1 MKTLSIIS
9 HKGGAGKTSSAV
21 MLAEDF
27 ARRGLRVVL
36 VDADRQKGA
45 GLLLG
50 IEQPTGSL
58 QQTRDPKLRYFCSSG
73 IPLREL
79 PAKAEEMSG
88 EFDIAVIDT
97 PSLDDPLAKGWIQL
111 SSHALVV
118 IPVEPLSVRTMDGAD
133 AALEVI
139 KRLNGK
145 IQVVGILPAMFDETD
160 SVQRSLLMELQ
171 ATRGDEMLPVTIPH
185 DAGMVHRA
193 EQRERRRTEPS
204 ETTRDA
210 YNQAADHLAKALG
223 LGKLTSVVKPKAPVA
238 KPVSRHLPE
247 TPAPAQPQTGGGGLR
262 WALAVAA
269 VVIVAAVVFG
279 VLLRARA
286 AEPTESQKPKAKKP
300 ASRKAAIVSP
310 WRHA

>member
-50 IEQPTGSL
+50 IEQPTGSV

-79 PAKAEEMSG
+79 PAKAEELAG
-88 EFDIAVIDT
+88 LVDLAVIDT

-118 IPVEPLSVRTMDGAD
+118 IPVEPLSIRTMDGAD
-133 AALEVI
+133 AAFDAI
-139 KRLNGK
+139 QRLNPR
-145 IQVVGILPAMFDETD
+145 IELVGVLPTMFDETD
-160 SVQRSLLMELQ
+160 SVQRSLLLELRAQ
-171 ATRGDEMLPVTIPH
+171 RPEDLLPGTIPH
-185 DAGMVHRA
+185 DPGMVHRA
-193 EQRERRRTEPS
+193 EQKEQRRTEPS
-204 ETTRDA
+204 AETRAA
-210 YNQAADHLAKALG
+210 YHAAGDHLMKAAG
-223 LGKLTSVVKPKAPVA
+223 LAGAGSTTWQRPAAPAVQRASVQPAAPVRA
-238 KPVSRHLPE
+238 GNGAFKWVV
-247 TPAPAQPQTGGGGLR
+247 A
-262 WALAVAA
+262 AVAA
-269 VVIVAAVVFG
+269 ILVLAIMLGVLFRPKAAERPVPGGKPSAAVRSG
-279 VLLRARA
+279 HSA
-286 AEPTESQKPKAKKP
+286 
-300 ASRKAAIVSP
+300 
-310 WRHA
+310 

>member
-27 ARRGLRVVL
+27 ARRGFRVVL

-88 EFDIAVIDT
+88 DFDIAVIDT

-111 SSHALVV
+111 SSHTLVV
-118 IPVEPLSVRTMDGAD
+118 IPVEPLSIRTMEGAD

-139 KRLNGK
+139 KRLNAK
-145 IQVVGILPAMFDETD
+145 IQVVGILPTMFDETD

-171 ATRGDEMLPVTIPH
+171 ASRGDEMLPVTIPH
-185 DAGMVHRA
+185 DSGMVHRA
-193 EQRERRRTEPS
+193 EQTERRRTEAS
-204 ETTRDA
+204 ETTLTA
-210 YNQAADHLAKALG
+210 YNVAVDHLVKSVGLKAAPAAKVP
-223 LGKLTSVVKPKAPVA
+223 VVRPMAAPRTVPVAPAPVA
-238 KPVSRHLPE
+238 A
-247 TPAPAQPQTGGGGLR
+247 TPQKSGAMG
-262 WALAVAA
+262 WILAAAA
-269 VVIVAAVVFG
+269 VLVLLVVALVFG
-279 VLLRARA
+279 VLRARA
-286 AEPTESQKPKAKKP
+286 DATPKATKSGAIRP
-300 ASRKAAIVSP
+300 AIVSP
-310 WRHA
+310 WRVV